1 MMLEKQC
8 GVRLGS
14 LRQKK
19 VNNDEV
25 SPSNF
30 IETFS
35 DANMEPILT
44 EGQSK
49 LELSKELSSIEIKT
63 PSFKDTLAAKKATLR
78 SKIPN
83 DLQIVDQQFQFKFS
97 PNKEPKCDNPHE
109 AILAMPKTEYQGK
122 DFFWRSEFR
131 GLILADY
138 QEAIGN
144 KAFKCVEDIN
154 KSTVSQFS

>member
-63 PSFKDTLAAKKATLR
+63 PSFKDTLA
-78 SKIPN
+78 
-83 DLQIVDQQFQFKFS
+83 
-97 PNKEPKCDNPHE
+97 E
-109 AILAMPKTEYQGK
+109 
-122 DFFWRSEFR
+122 
-131 GLILADY
+131 
-138 QEAIGN
+138 
-144 KAFKCVEDIN
+144 
-154 KSTVSQFS
+154 